1 MASHDHTT
9 DYIDGVATDPT
20 ALDPAESPI
29 TSAAVAA
36 AAAAATVAAA
46 SSSASGSHIPPAP
59 APAPDPSADGAPL
72 PPLGL
77 QGGHQATTY
86 YFSNEDPSAGLG
98 AESSYQTGINGASD
112 SPGQHPGISLPDEDE
127 EMSQNHHHLDNIDAS
142 DPGGIGPMR
151 HHHHH
156 HHHHDHDAEATA
168 ALLDPGTAAAVA
180 AAAAAA
186 AASSSSPSSSSLAPP
201 HSSFKKETPY
211 SRSPELRVSHK
222 LAERKRRREMKDL
235 FDDLR
240 DQLPVERGPKTSKW
254 EILSK
259 ATEHI
264 QTLSRQRDEL
274 VRELTAFRSG
284 NVSISTAQQPQQA
297 QSQQPTPVPAHAPA
311 PGATESAPVADP
323 SDFSYKGM
331 EADAAS
337 IEANGSEVGRGGGGG
352 RGRRR

>member
-1 MASHDHTT
+1 MAEQELNIDFT
-9 DYIDGVATDPT
+9 DGIPTDASAPDPT
-20 ALDPAESPI
+20 ALSD
-29 TSAAVAA
+29 AAVV

-46 SSSASGSHIPPAP
+46 SSSASTSHLPA
-59 APAPDPSADGAPL
+59 ASAPDPSESLSGL

-77 QGGHQATTY
+77 QGGPPSATY
-86 YFSNEDPSAGLG
+86 YFNDDPSAPTGV
-98 AESSYQTGINGASD
+98 EEPSYPTDVNGDDTSPVHDPAINA
-112 SPGQHPGISLPDEDE
+112 PDEDE
-127 EMSQNHHHLDNIDAS
+127 EMSHNHDPSQSHNIDAS
-142 DPGGIGPMR
+142 DPGGIGPIR
-151 HHHHH
+151 HHHHAHHH
-156 HHHHDHDAEATA
+156 HHHHDHDLDIDAEDAA

-186 AASSSSPSSSSLAPP
+186 AVSSSASTSSSSLNP
-201 HSSFKKETPY
+201 HSSSFKKETPY

-284 NVSISTAQQPQQA
+284 NVSLTS
-297 QSQQPTPVPAHAPA
+297 VPPPSDAAPA
-311 PGATESAPVADP
+311 PAAPPTPTAADVTAASMNISSSVAID
-323 SDFSYKGM
+323 G
-331 EADAAS
+331 DAA
-337 IEANGSEVGRGGGGG
+337 GVGRGAGGAGA
-352 RGRRR
+352 RGRKR